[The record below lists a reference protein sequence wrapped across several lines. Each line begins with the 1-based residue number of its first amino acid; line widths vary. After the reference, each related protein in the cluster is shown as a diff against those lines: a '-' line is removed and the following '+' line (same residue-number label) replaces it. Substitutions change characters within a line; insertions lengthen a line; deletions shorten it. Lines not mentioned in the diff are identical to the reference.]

1 MLQMRRQVP
10 GKTLIRKFFHYS
22 SIGDAEQEMKMIER
36 NVVNILGKLKVK
48 NNSSQNGLIIS
59 YFQVLRQ
66 QGSFRRLANKAR
78 VNYRLLG

>member
-1 MLQMRRQVP
+1 
-10 GKTLIRKFFHYS
+10 
-22 SIGDAEQEMKMIER
+22 MKMIER